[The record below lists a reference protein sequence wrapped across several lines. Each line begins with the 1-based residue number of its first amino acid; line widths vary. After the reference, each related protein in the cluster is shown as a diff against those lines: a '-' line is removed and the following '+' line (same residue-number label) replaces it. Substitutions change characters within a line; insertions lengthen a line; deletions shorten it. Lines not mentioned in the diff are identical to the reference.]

1 MEEGVNEIHEY
12 LSVEKRDFKEPNMT
26 VADLMILNEKRWNV
40 PFIREFFDADS
51 QEKILHTPLLN
62 SIREDKVIWR
72 LENNGMYSVK
82 VLIATVL
89 KSLLTPQVCTKS
101 QSGRYKCKL

>member
-51 QEKILHTPLLN
+51 EEKLLHTPLLN

-82 VLIATVL
+82 SAY
-89 KSLLTPQVCTKS
+89 
-101 QSGRYKCKL
+101 RYCVEEVIDTTGLHEASKWTI